1 MSILVVIDYKA
12 YTWYNILMFIKITQ
26 SGKYKYAQLVES
38 YREGKN
44 VKHRV
49 LLNLGRLDEIENN
62 PSFQRL
68 GMRLLELSKAK
79 KVIDL
84 ESFSDARI
92 VNWGY
97 LVYKKIWEVFEL
109 DKILTRIKEKGKTQF
124 NLSDACFLMVIQH
137 LLQPKSK
144 LATYANQG
152 YYVQLPNV
160 ELHHLYRALDIIHIQ
175 KEQLEE
181 LMFHKNRNLFNMQV
195 DVVFYDVTT
204 FSFESV
210 KADTLRDFGFSK
222 DGKFNEVQVVL
233 GLLVDCEG
241 RPIGYEL
248 FPGNTF
254 DGKTLDTAL
263 EKLEKR
269 FGIRRVII
277 VADRGINSKLNLKR
291 IVDRN
296 YSYIFA
302 ARIKNMGRK
311 IEEQVFDPEGYIVLN
326 SEQDEKL
333 LYKVI
338 DHINRFK
345 QDGKTCELK
354 EKLIITYSSKR
365 AKKDQKDRERLI
377 QKAKLLLKDQ
387 SKITASNKRGGRKYL
402 KNSGKEVW
410 YLDQEAIAR
419 DERFDGYYGIQT
431 NEQDIKPQDALEAYH
446 TLWKIEESFRIMKS
460 TLEVRPIFHWT
471 EPRIK
476 GHFLIC
482 FLAFLLERTLEFK
495 LKKAGETASPDKIR
509 EALNSMN
516 FAEVEIEQKNFFIK
530 TKATD
535 LSSKILRVLRI
546 KPPKNVIPAEEFT
559 L

>member
-1 MSILVVIDYKA
+1 
-12 YTWYNILMFIKITQ
+12 MFIKVTK

-38 YREGKN
+38 YREGQN

-68 GMRLLELSKAK
+68 GMRLLELCRAK

-84 ESFSDARI
+84 ESLSDARI

-97 LVYKKIWEVFEL
+97 LVYKKIWEEFEL
-109 DKILTRIKEKGKTQF
+109 DKVLTQIKEAGKTQF
-124 NLSDACFLMVIQH
+124 NLNDACFLMVIQH

-144 LATYANQG
+144 LATYAGQG
-152 YYVQLPNV
+152 YYVQLPTV
-160 ELHHLYRALDIIHIQ
+160 ELHHLYRALDIIHVQ

-181 LMFHKNRNLFNMQV
+181 LMFHKNRSLFNMQV

-233 GLLVDCEG
+233 GLLVDYEG

-277 VADRGINSKLNLKR
+277 VADRGINSKLNLKK
-291 IVDRN
+291 IADRN

-302 ARIKNMGRK
+302 ARIKNMGKK
-311 IEEQVFDPEGYIVLN
+311 IEEQVFDPEGYIELK
-326 SEQDEKL
+326 SDQDEKL

-338 DHINRFK
+338 DYINKFK
-345 QDGKTCELK
+345 ENGKTYELK

-365 AKKDQKDRERLI
+365 ARKDRADRERLI
-377 QKAKLLLKDQ
+377 QKAEALLKDQ
-387 SKITASNKRGGRKYL
+387 AKITASNKRGGKKYL
-402 KNSGKEVW
+402 KNTGEEVW

-476 GHFLIC
+476 GHFVIC

-495 LKKAGETASPDKIR
+495 LKRAGEMASPDKIC
-509 EALNSMN
+509 EAINSMN

-530 TKATD
+530 TKGTD

>member
-1 MSILVVIDYKA
+1 MCSI
-12 YTWYNILMFIKITQ
+12 T
-26 SGKYKYAQLVES
+26 
-38 YREGKN
+38 
-44 VKHRV
+44 
-49 LLNLGRLDEIENN
+49 
-62 PSFQRL
+62 
-68 GMRLLELSKAK
+68 
-79 KVIDL
+79 DL
-84 ESFSDARI
+84 ESLSDARI

-97 LVYKKIWEVFEL
+97 LVYKKIWEEFEL
-109 DKILTRIKEKGKTQF
+109 DKVLTQIKEAGKTQF
-124 NLSDACFLMVIQH
+124 NLNDACFLMVIQH

-144 LATYANQG
+144 LATYAGQG
-152 YYVQLPNV
+152 YYVQLPTV
-160 ELHHLYRALDIIHIQ
+160 ELHHLYRALDIIHVQ

-181 LMFHKNRNLFNMQV
+181 LMFHKNRSLFNMQV

-291 IVDRN
+291 IADRN

-302 ARIKNMGRK
+302 ARIKNMGKK
-311 IEEQVFDPEGYIVLN
+311 IEEQVFDPEGYIELK
-326 SEQDEKL
+326 SDQDEKL

-338 DHINRFK
+338 DYINKFK
-345 QDGKTCELK
+345 ENGKTYELK

-365 AKKDQKDRERLI
+365 ARKDRADRERLI
-377 QKAKLLLKDQ
+377 QKAEALLKDQ
-387 SKITASNKRGGRKYL
+387 AKITASNKRGGKKYL
-402 KNSGKEVW
+402 KNTGEEVW

-476 GHFLIC
+476 GHFVIC

-495 LKKAGETASPDKIR
+495 LKRAGEMASPDKIR

-530 TKATD
+530 TKGTD

>member
-1 MSILVVIDYKA
+1 
-12 YTWYNILMFIKITQ
+12 MFIKITQ

-38 YREGKN
+38 YREGQN

-62 PSFQRL
+62 PSFQHL

-97 LVYKKIWEVFEL
+97 LVYRKIWEVFEL

-124 NLSDACFLMVIQH
+124 NLSNACFLMVIQH

-175 KEQLEE
+175 KEQIEE

-302 ARIKNMGRK
+302 ARFKNMGRK
-311 IEEQVFDPEGYIVLN
+311 IEEQVFDPEGYIEL
-326 SEQDEKL
+326 SSDQDEKV

-365 AKKDQKDRERLI
+365 ARKDQKDRERLI
-377 QKAKLLLKDQ
+377 QKAELLLKDQ
-387 SKITASNKRGGRKYL
+387 SKITASNKRGGKKYL
-402 KNSGKEVW
+402 KNSGEEVW

-516 FAEVEIEQKNFFIK
+516 FAEVEIEQKRFFIK

-535 LSSKILRVLRI
+535 LSSKILRILRI
-546 KPPKNVIPAEEFT
+546 KPLKNVIPVEEFT

>member
-1 MSILVVIDYKA
+1 
-12 YTWYNILMFIKITQ
+12 MFIKITK
-26 SGKYKYAQLVES
+26 SGKYEYVYLVRS
-38 YREGKN
+38 YREGN
-44 VKHRV
+44 TTKHEY
-49 LLNLGRLDEIENN
+49 LFNLGRLDEIENN

-68 GMRLLELSKAK
+68 GMRLLELSRAK
-79 KVIDL
+79 KAIDL

-97 LVYKKIWEVFEL
+97 LVYKKIWKEFEL
-109 DKILTRIKEKGKTQF
+109 DKILTQIKESGKTQF
-124 NLSDACFLMVIQH
+124 NLNDACFLMVIQH

-144 LATYANQG
+144 LATYADQG
-152 YYVQLPNV
+152 RYVKLPTV
-160 ELHHLYRALDIIHIQ
+160 ELHHLYRALDIIHVH
-175 KEQLEE
+175 KERLEE
-181 LMFHKNRNLFNMQV
+181 LMFQKNRSLFNMQV

-254 DGKTLDTAL
+254 DGKTLEAAL
-263 EKLEKR
+263 DKLEKR

-302 ARIKNMGRK
+302 ARIKNMGKK
-311 IEEQVFDPEGYIVLN
+311 IEEKIFDPEGYIEL
-326 SEQDEKL
+326 ETDQDEKIR
-333 LYKVI
+333 YKVI
-338 DHINRFK
+338 DCVNK
-345 QDGKTCELK
+345 VKEDGKTYELK

-365 AKKDQKDRERLI
+365 ARKDRADRERLI
-377 QKAKLLLKDQ
+377 QKAEALLKDQ
-387 SKITASNKRGGRKYL
+387 AKIKAGNKRGGRKYL
-402 KNSGKEVW
+402 KNSGEEAW

-419 DERFDGYYGIQT
+419 DEQFDGYYGIQT
-431 NEQDIKPQDALEAYH
+431 NEKDLDPRDALEAYH
-446 TLWKIEESFRIMKS
+446 TLWKIEDSFRIMKS

-476 GHFLIC
+476 GHFVIC

-495 LKKAGETASPDKIR
+495 LKRASETASPDKIR

-516 FAEVEIEQKNFFIK
+516 FAEVEIEQKKFFIK
-530 TKATD
+530 TKGTD
-535 LSSKILRVLRI
+535 LSSKILRILRI
-546 KPPKNVIPAEEFT
+546 SPPKNVIPAEEFT